1 MRETKWTAGPWSV
14 AGRVA
19 DCPEYNEHRHIYAA
33 ADRARLGGTGCI
45 ANVRSSDA
53 NAHLIAAAPELYSVL
68 EAVATRLDLERR
80 ERGPDAVFPAAA
92 MVDIALATLAKARG
106 EA

>member
-1 MRETKWTAGPWSV
+1 MSETKWTAGPWLASEDGAEV
-14 AGRVA
+14 
-19 DCPEYNEHRHIYAA
+19 CPASGEKSFVEFCLIHGPWTDHDWYGAEEAK
-33 ADRARLGGTGCI
+33 
-45 ANVRSSDA
+45 A